1 LRIADYIEHTE
12 EQKHFKNCRTS
23 FAAVCSIMS
32 SGPPPGIDLN
42 ADIKQT
48 VISPVIAL
56 MVLSAAS
63 VALRI
68 VSKLSAKI
76 TPQLDDYFILVA
88 LVRIPLD
95 VGLFN
100 C

>member
-1 LRIADYIEHTE
+1 
-12 EQKHFKNCRTS
+12 
-23 FAAVCSIMS
+23 MS

-56 MVLSAAS
+56 MILAAAS

-68 VSKLSAKI
+68 VSKLSSKM
-76 TPQLDDYFILVA
+76 TPQLDDYFILAA
-88 LVRIPLD
+88 LVSVFLELDISTANVPLKRSLHGALAHLLLWP
-95 VGLFN
+95 VIKG
-100 C
+100 

>member
-1 LRIADYIEHTE
+1 
-12 EQKHFKNCRTS
+12 
-23 FAAVCSIMS
+23 MS

-56 MVLSAAS
+56 MVLAAAS

-68 VSKLSAKI
+68 VSKLSAKVSL
-76 TPQLDDYFILVA
+76 QLDDYFIFVA
-88 LVRIPLD
+88 LVSVSLKLD
-95 VGLFN
+95 IYN
-100 C
+100 CL

>member
-1 LRIADYIEHTE
+1 
-12 EQKHFKNCRTS
+12 
-23 FAAVCSIMS
+23 MS

-56 MVLSAAS
+56 MVLAAAS

-68 VSKLSAKI
+68 VSKLSAKVS
-76 TPQLDDYFILVA
+76 PQLDDYFIFVA
-88 LVRIPLD
+88 LVSVSLERDIY
-95 VGLFN
+95 N
-100 C
+100 CL

>member
-1 LRIADYIEHTE
+1 
-12 EQKHFKNCRTS
+12 
-23 FAAVCSIMS
+23 MS
-32 SGPPPGIDLN
+32 SGPPPGLDLN

-56 MVLSAAS
+56 MVLAGIS

-68 VSKLSAKI
+68 VSKLTAK
-76 TPQLDDYFILVA
+76 TSPHLDDYLILVA
-88 LVRIPLD
+88 LVRPCLQCDISS
-95 VGLFN
+95 

>member
-1 LRIADYIEHTE
+1 MICSRIDFSSYR
-12 EQKHFKNCRTS
+12 KLCRVNSLT
-23 FAAVCSIMS
+23 MS
-32 SGPPPGIDLN
+32 SGPPPGINLN

-68 VSKLSAKI
+68 IAKLSMKAKL
-76 TPQLDDYFILVA
+76 QLDDYFLFAA
-88 LVRIPLD
+88 LVCTSSRWAAVWKLKLLIR
-95 VGLFN
+95 
-100 C
+100 

>member
-1 LRIADYIEHTE
+1 
-12 EQKHFKNCRTS
+12 
-23 FAAVCSIMS
+23 MS

-56 MVLSAAS
+56 MVLAGAS

-68 VSKLSAKI
+68 VSKLSAKVSL
-76 TPQLDDYFILVA
+76 QLDDYFIFVA
-88 LVRIPLD
+88 LVSVSLELD
-95 VGLFN
+95 IYN
-100 C
+100 CL